1 MIFTLAT
8 LQNTLKKNPGWRG
21 GAQKNTKM
29 KKAYG
34 GGAGYLPSNFV
45 LYPCVAVRRKKRRSA
60 RSPPRSL
67 ALLCPVVAC
76 DSPFLACLQLRD
88 SCVNSALLSHHIAK
102 RADAVFLMPFT
113 APDLVQNGVWEP
125 QTIVV
130 IVVIVVVSCLLPVS
144 GWRRNN
150 YLACAVRE

>member
-1 MIFTLAT
+1 MIFPLAT
-8 LQNTLKKNPGWRG
+8 LQNPLKKTLVGG
-21 GAQKNTKM
+21 GAPKKHKNE
-29 KKAYG
+29 KAYG

-45 LYPCVAVRRKKRRSA
+45 LFPCVAVRRKKRRSA
-60 RSPPRSL
+60 RSLAPSL
-67 ALLCPVVAC
+67 AILCPVVAC

>member
-1 MIFTLAT
+1 LLLFFFSFAKIKFSGNFLDDLHFGYIAKSF
-8 LQNTLKKNPGWRG
+8 KKKPWLEG

-67 ALLCPVVAC
+67 
-76 DSPFLACLQLRD
+76 
-88 SCVNSALLSHHIAK
+88 
-102 RADAVFLMPFT
+102 
-113 APDLVQNGVWEP
+113 
-125 QTIVV
+125 
-130 IVVIVVVSCLLPVS
+130 
-144 GWRRNN
+144 
-150 YLACAVRE
+150 